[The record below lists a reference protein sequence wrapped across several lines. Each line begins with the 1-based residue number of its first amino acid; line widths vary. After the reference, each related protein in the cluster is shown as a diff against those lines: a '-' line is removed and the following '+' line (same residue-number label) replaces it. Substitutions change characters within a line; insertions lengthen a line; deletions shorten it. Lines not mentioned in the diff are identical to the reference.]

1 MQTYTFGQCV
11 RLLDVDPKVFRRWI
25 KEDLGLQVS
34 DQVSRADGRVRY
46 LTREQLEQLAGLH
59 EITLPTDGE
68 QEKQGHISPGAYK
81 LLADRLKA
89 VENALRASEL
99 TVSSVQKETD
109 QLLARLMQVEQQMG
123 SMAQWTTSLEQLPTS
138 MAQIEIRLAH
148 LEQTQ
153 EQPDPRLTELE
164 AQHQQQIA
172 KVESHYQRQIDELE
186 AELARYRQGESTS
199 STTSATTKKK
209 ASPPAKNLPKNLASR
224 SAFAALHHIPD
235 SVVARAC
242 NSGKIAV
249 MSGKWLYKSRVIFQA
264 LGERGQQDFYQLF
277 HTRPDFTRCKR
288 CPHVIDSTLS

>member
-59 EITLPTDGE
+59 EITLPTGGE
-68 QEKQGHISPGAYK
+68 QGKQEHISPGAYK

-99 TVSSVQKETD
+99 TVSSVQEEAD

-123 SMAQWTTSLEQLPTS
+123 SMAQWTTSLEQLPASTS
-138 MAQIEIRLAH
+138 QIEARLAR

-153 EQPDPRLTELE
+153 EQADPRLTELE
-164 AQHQQQIA
+164 AQHRQQLA
-172 KVESHYQRQIDELE
+172 EAEARYQRQIDELE
-186 AELARYRQGESTS
+186 AELARYHQRGPTS
-199 STTSATTKKK
+199 STTSVTAKKK
-209 ASPPAKNLPKNLASR
+209 ASPAAKNFPKNLASR

-249 MSGKWLYKSRVIFQA
+249 VSGKWLYKSRLIFQA
-264 LGERGQQDFYQLF
+264 LGERGRQDFYHIF
-277 HTRPDFTRCKR
+277 HTRPDFTPCKR
-288 CPHVIDSTLS
+288 CPHEITHE